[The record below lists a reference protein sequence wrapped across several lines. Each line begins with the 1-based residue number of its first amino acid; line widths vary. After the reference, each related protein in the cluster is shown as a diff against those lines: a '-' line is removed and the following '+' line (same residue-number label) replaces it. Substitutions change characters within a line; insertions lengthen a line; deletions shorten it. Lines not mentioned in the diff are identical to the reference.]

1 MAIASLVLG
10 IVSLVV
16 FGIILGPIAI
26 VLGVQAKKRIAASG
40 GQLGGAGMATAGMI
54 LGVLGIIGAIIVA
67 VVVFG

>member
-10 IVSLVV
+10 ILSLIV

-26 VLGVQAKKRIAASG
+26 VLGTKAKKRIAASG
-40 GQLGGAGMATAGMI
+40 GQVGGSGMATAGMV

-67 VVVFG
+67 AVVFG